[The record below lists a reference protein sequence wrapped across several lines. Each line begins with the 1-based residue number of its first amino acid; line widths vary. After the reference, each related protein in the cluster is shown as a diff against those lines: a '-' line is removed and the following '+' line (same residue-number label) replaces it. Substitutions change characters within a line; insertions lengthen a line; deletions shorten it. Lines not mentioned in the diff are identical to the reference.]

1 MKQFIKNMMN
11 RLPYIKGLYSQVNR
25 FNENAC
31 FPPGHFYSPIVL
43 VKDIKNRETK
53 IWKSKEIDRIN
64 DINLNIDEQKSLID
78 KFSKFYK
85 DLPFKKESVEGL
97 RYKFNNGMYSF
108 TDGIIFY
115 SMMRYLHPKKI
126 IEVGSGHSS
135 ALMLDVNQQFF
146 DNEIK
151 ICLIEPYPNRLYKL
165 ITNKDKV
172 NTTVI
177 EKNVQDVD
185 LSFFKKLHKGDIL
198 FIDSTH
204 VSKCGSDVNYI
215 LFEILPILNSGV
227 FIHFHDIFYP
237 FEYPKEWVYEG
248 RNWNENY
255 ILRAFLTHNE
265 NYKIKIFSHYLHEH
279 HSYVFDCM
287 PLAFENSGGNL
298 WLEKVK

>member
-1 MKQFIKNMMN
+1 MKQFIKKMIN
-11 RLPYIKGLYSQVNR
+11 RLPYIKDLYSQVNR

-43 VKDIKNRETK
+43 VKDIKNREAR
-53 IWKSKEIDRIN
+53 IWKNKDIN
-64 DINLNIDEQKSLID
+64 HINGINLNIDEQKSLIN
-78 KFSKFYK
+78 KFSEFYK
-85 DLPFKKESVEGL
+85 DLPFKAESVEGL

-108 TDGIIFY
+108 TDGIILY
-115 SMMRYLHPKKI
+115 SMMRYLEPKKI

-135 ALMLDVNQQFF
+135 ALMLDVNQLFF
-146 DNEIK
+146 ENK
-151 ICLIEPYPNRLYKL
+151 IELSLIEPYPKRLFKT
-165 ITNKDKV
+165 ITKSDKK
-172 NTTVI
+172 NTEII
-177 EKNVQDVD
+177 EKNVQEVD
-185 LSFFKKLHKGDIL
+185 LNFFMSLEKGDIL

-215 LFEILPILNSGV
+215 LFEILPILKTGV

-255 ILRAFLTHNE
+255 VLRAFLMNNKDYE
-265 NYKIKIFSHYLHEH
+265 IKIFSHYLHEH
-279 HSYVFDCM
+279 YSNVFNSM
-287 PLAFENSGGNL
+287 PLAYENNGGNL